1 MDCAWDMHTYIR
13 GRRIIQQMENIY
25 RIDEIEEANSI
36 FQQPW
41 WLDAVAPGQ
50 WGEVVVKRGDEIAA
64 RLPYVIKKKY
74 GLTALTMPPLTQTLG
89 PWIRPSKAKYARQ
102 ISEQK
107 QYMNEL
113 IEQLPDVDYF
123 CQNFSPNI
131 TNWLPFYWRG
141 FNQTTSF
148 TYRLHNLDNL
158 DCVWDGFLANIRTDI
173 RKAEKALIVRTDLT
187 IDDFLLINSLT
198 FKRQGMELPYSHNL
212 VKRLDNAC
220 ETHNARKMFFAE
232 DAQGRIHAAVYL
244 VFDSHTAYYLMGG
257 GDPDLRNSGATSLLM
272 WEAIQY
278 ASKVS
283 TIFDFE
289 GSMIEPVERFFRAFG
304 AIQTP
309 YYQITK
315 MNRRMRMAY
324 HGKEL
329 IKALANR

>member
-1 MDCAWDMHTYIR
+1 
-13 GRRIIQQMENIY
+13 MENIY

-50 WGEVVVKRGDEIAA
+50 WGEVVVKRGDEVAA
-64 RLPYVIKKKY
+64 RIPYVIKKKY

-89 PWIRPSKAKYARQ
+89 PWLRPSKAKYARQ

-107 QYMNEL
+107 QLMNEL

-123 CQNFSPNI
+123 CQSFSPYI
-131 TNWLPFYWRG
+131 TNWLPFYWAG
-141 FNQTTSF
+141 FGQTTRF
-148 TYRLHNLDNL
+148 TYRLHKLDDL
-158 DCVWDGFLANIRTDI
+158 DYVWDGFLANIRTDI
-173 RKAEKALIVRTDLT
+173 RKAKKALIVRTDLT
-187 IDDFLLINSLT
+187 VDDFIRINNLT

-212 VKRLDNAC
+212 VKRLDSAC

-232 DAQGRIHAAVYL
+232 DVQGRIHAAVYL
-244 VFDSHTAYYLMGG
+244 VYDSHTAYYLMGG

-289 GSMIEPVERFFRAFG
+289 GSMIESVERFVRAFG

-315 MNRRMRMAY
+315 MNRRMRIAY

>member
-1 MDCAWDMHTYIR
+1 
-13 GRRIIQQMENIY
+13 MESIY
-25 RIDEIEEANSI
+25 QIDEIEQANCI

-41 WLDAVAPGQ
+41 WLEAVAPGQ
-50 WGEVVVKRGDEIAA
+50 WGEVVVKRGDEVAA
-64 RLPYVIKKKY
+64 RMPYVIKKKN

-89 PWIRPSKAKYARQ
+89 PWLRPSKAKYARQ

-107 QYMNEL
+107 QLMNEL
-113 IEQLPDVDYF
+113 IEQLPDTDYF
-123 CQNFSPNI
+123 CQNFSPYI

-141 FNQTTSF
+141 FTQTTRY
-148 TYRLHNLDNL
+148 TYRLYKIDDLDY
-158 DCVWDGFLANIRTDI
+158 VWNGFLANIRTDV

-187 IDDFLLINSLT
+187 VDDFIRINTLT
-198 FKRQGMELPYSHNL
+198 FERQGMELPYSYNL
-212 VKRLDNAC
+212 VKRLDTVC
-220 ETHNARKMFFAE
+220 KIHNARKMFFAE

-278 ASKVS
+278 ASNVS

-304 AIQTP
+304 AVQTP

-315 MNRRMRMAY
+315 MSRRMRMAY

-329 IKALANR
+329 IKAIANR

>member
-1 MDCAWDMHTYIR
+1 
-13 GRRIIQQMENIY
+13 MESQTLK
-25 RIDEIEEANSI
+25 EANAI
-36 FQQPW
+36 FQQSW
-41 WLDAVAPGQ
+41 WLDTVAPGQ
-50 WGEVVVKRGDEIAA
+50 WGEVVVKRGDEVAA
-64 RLPYVIKKKY
+64 RMPYVIKKKC

-89 PWIRPSKAKYARQ
+89 PWLRPSKAKYARQ

-107 QYMNEL
+107 QLMNEL

-123 CQNFSPNI
+123 CQNFSPDI
-131 TNWLPFYWRG
+131 ANWLPFYWAG
-141 FNQTTSF
+141 FGQTTRY
-148 TYRLHNLDNL
+148 TYRFHNLEDL
-158 DCVWDGFLANIRTDI
+158 DCIWNGFLANIRTDI

-187 IDDFLLINSLT
+187 INDFIRINSLT

-212 VKRLDNAC
+212 VKRLDSAC
-220 ETHNARKMFFAE
+220 KTHNARKIFFAE
-232 DAQGRIHAAVYL
+232 DAQGRIHAAIYL
-244 VFDSHTAYYLMGG
+244 VWDLHTAYYLMGG

-289 GSMIEPVERFFRAFG
+289 GSMIEPVERHFRAFG

-315 MNRRMRMAY
+315 MSRRMRMAY

-329 IKALANR
+329 LKVIANR